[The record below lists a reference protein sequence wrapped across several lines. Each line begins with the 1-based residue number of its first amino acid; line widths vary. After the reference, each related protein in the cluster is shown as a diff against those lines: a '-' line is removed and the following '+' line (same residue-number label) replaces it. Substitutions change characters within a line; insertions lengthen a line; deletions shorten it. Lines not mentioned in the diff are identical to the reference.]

1 VSEPSHISVKF
12 FVKKFPAL
20 SLKDITLPGTVIAE
34 GSVIVPELV
43 VVFIKAN
50 SVL

>member
-1 VSEPSHISVKF
+1 VSEPSHIRVKLLLL
-12 FVKKFPAL
+12 KFPAL

-34 GSVIVPELV
+34 GRVIVPEFV
-43 VVFIKAN
+43 VVFIRAN